1 MKAKHV
7 WWSTAALVTAG
18 AVAAT
23 AALGVK
29 IQRTYD
35 HLDHGEPYTPAAAET
50 LVQPVEVEQVDAAA
64 LKKRLDELGKNEALG
79 LSLIHI

>member
-35 HLDHGEPYTPAAAET
+35 HLDHGEPYVQAAPET
-50 LVQPVEVEQVDAAA
+50 LVQPVKAGELDAAA
-64 LKKRLDELGKNEALG
+64 LKKRLDELG